1 MIKNLENF
9 NKLKFNFEYKNRLIR
24 TNFDDNEY
32 FKFDTPFLKVLK
44 PIHTNTNRKKNT
56 EKNYII
62 LEILENYNVNQE
74 LDEFLILVNK
84 LHELSQENIKKN
96 SIKWF
101 NTEFDEIGLDLKVKK
116 PIDKQKDKQFIKI
129 LIPNDNKELLE
140 KVKNLNKNDYVMSS
154 IFYRGLKVSND
165 YLMGEYELIN
175 LVTQEEYEENN
186 KEIIENN
193 DSEILNFIE
202 NEEQNKNTELIE
214 ENNIENGEKNQNTE
228 LIQENNIENE
238 VIENK
243 IEKNLQENLSEI
255 SMEENEVI
263 NNSDENNLLENLN
276 EENELNEGIILE
288 KNIESIE
295 NNSISSQNVKKKSS
309 KKNNKFIK
317 LVTRKNKSL
326 IFI

>member
-202 NEEQNKNTELIE
+202 NEEQN
-214 ENNIENGEKNQNTE
+214 QNTE

-255 SMEENEVI
+255 SMEENEVT